1 MWRSDTASWNN
12 DRLDGISFTF
22 KIVADGIDDIFL
34 LKYRFLVIFFIL
46 ITFRFHVS
54 FTTGLNHIGDS
65 SNILANNPER
75 SCLSYDSKHF
85 RPEITV
91 IIRFYNPSILSVFL
105 IRTPYSC
112 RRNSPYMAH
121 YGRNLI
127 LQAAPCHSC
136 ISRLLVSSCLFY

>member
-91 IIRFYNPSILSVFL
+91 IIRSLSL
-105 IRTPYSC
+105 
-112 RRNSPYMAH
+112 
-121 YGRNLI
+121 
-127 LQAAPCHSC
+127 
-136 ISRLLVSSCLFY
+136 SSDAKWLTRETSGEHVDFPFP